1 MKVLTRQRKSAAAAL
16 CFAALAI
23 CLLGGW
29 NIAGLIPAMPY
40 WCGAILA
47 LSFAALTVLLVV
59 DCVYYAA
66 FLRQLVRS
74 FGRFQH
80 NALASVSGE
89 AALPALAIIPQFS
102 AKTRR
107 RLRAAAL
114 ISLALFAACFVLSY
128 VVCALSAG
136 SLQFWHA
143 WGWFQNRGAHVMYG
157 LNAVALVFFGCI
169 NVVAYQL
176 YKCPEGRR
184 RTVVRWLCAV
194 LLSGNLLRYGVIYP
208 FVKGVVMLPVE
219 FSTVAYFLVPA
230 ILLTSKRRL
239 RSWAAY
245 SGLMAG
251 FFYYL
256 AMIAAGGV
264 IYGAYAP
271 LDIYISMFCHGSI
284 YFCGFVT
291 IGTELCSAKDA
302 PKLALGVALVAI
314 RAAILRP
321 FVVGSDRLLIY
332 ILLDAVA
339 VKRILPESAWTVA
352 LPFYYLAVAAF
363 VLLTIRGFFR
373 RNQKQYHKF
382 LPRGEAPVGGK
393 MVPQQIVA

>member
-1 MKVLTRQRKSAAAAL
+1 M
-16 CFAALAI
+16 
-23 CLLGGW
+23 
-29 NIAGLIPAMPY
+29 
-40 WCGAILA
+40 
-47 LSFAALTVLLVV
+47 
-59 DCVYYAA
+59 
-66 FLRQLVRS
+66 
-74 FGRFQH
+74 
-80 NALASVSGE
+80 
-89 AALPALAIIPQFS
+89 
-102 AKTRR
+102 
-107 RLRAAAL
+107 
-114 ISLALFAACFVLSY
+114 
-128 VVCALSAG
+128 
-136 SLQFWHA
+136 
-143 WGWFQNRGAHVMYG
+143 
-157 LNAVALVFFGCI
+157 
-169 NVVAYQL
+169 
-176 YKCPEGRR
+176 
-184 RTVVRWLCAV
+184 

-321 FVVGSDRLLIY
+321 FFVGSDRLLIY

-373 RNQKQYHKF
+373 RNQKQYRKF
-382 LPRGEAPVGGK
+382 LPRGEAAVGGK

>member
-1 MKVLTRQRKSAAAAL
+1 
-16 CFAALAI
+16 
-23 CLLGGW
+23 
-29 NIAGLIPAMPY
+29 
-40 WCGAILA
+40 
-47 LSFAALTVLLVV
+47 
-59 DCVYYAA
+59 
-66 FLRQLVRS
+66 
-74 FGRFQH
+74 
-80 NALASVSGE
+80 
-89 AALPALAIIPQFS
+89 
-102 AKTRR
+102 
-107 RLRAAAL
+107 
-114 ISLALFAACFVLSY
+114 
-128 VVCALSAG
+128 
-136 SLQFWHA
+136 
-143 WGWFQNRGAHVMYG
+143 
-157 LNAVALVFFGCI
+157 
-169 NVVAYQL
+169 
-176 YKCPEGRR
+176 
-184 RTVVRWLCAV
+184 
-194 LLSGNLLRYGVIYP
+194 
-208 FVKGVVMLPVE
+208 
-219 FSTVAYFLVPA
+219 
-230 ILLTSKRRL
+230 
-239 RSWAAY
+239 
-245 SGLMAG
+245 MAG

-264 IYGAYAP
+264 VYGAYAP

-339 VKRILPESAWTVA
+339 VKKVLPESTWAVA